1 MSNTI
6 AIETL
11 QQKRQQLLLEKESF
25 LDRINGEISS
35 IEAVI
40 ETLSGKKVW
49 EIEKEFV
56 YDDENPNYIRASIEE
71 I

>member
-1 MSNTI
+1 MSNQI

-11 QQKRQQLLLEKESF
+11 QQKRQQLLLEKETF
-25 LDRINGEISS
+25 LGRIDAEINS

-49 EIEKEFV
+49 ETEPSTV
-56 YDDENPNYIRASIEE
+56 YDDESPDYIKSSIED
-71 I
+71 